1 MNINHT
7 RAMVRAALDGLL
19 DDVAT
24 VEDPIFRVAVPVSC
38 PEVPAE
44 FLQPRNTWQDKAAY
58 DAAARKLAAM
68 FATNFADFADGV
80 PERVRAAGPRSTP
93 RRGLA
98 ARRRIG

>member
-7 RAMVRAALDGLL
+7 RAMVRAALDGRL

-38 PEVPAE
+38 PDVPTE

-58 DAAARKLAAM
+58 DTAAHKLAAM
-68 FATNFADFADGV
+68 FAANFAEYADEVSLGV
-80 PERVRAAGPRSTP
+80 REAGPRVE
-93 RRGLA
+93 A
-98 ARRRIG
+98 